1 MVGLVLISRLL
12 LLLAGSL
19 DTLQDFIMRGM
30 WYVYVHVL
38 MCTRELV
45 QKTVQWKLVRNMD
58 IVVYRQILE
67 HLILIVHKHE

>member
-12 LLLAGSL
+12 LLLADSL

-38 MCTRELV
+38 MCTREAST
-45 QKTVQWKLVRNMD
+45 KNCTM
-58 IVVYRQILE
+58 E
-67 HLILIVHKHE
+67 TSTKHGHCSL